1 MNEQNL
7 PDLLKVLWVEDENLP
22 YIEEAELYDL
32 YLSQV
37 RCWDDAKKEL
47 EESYDQ
53 YSAIILD
60 AKCKYHADS
69 ADNAIKFLGEAL
81 KDIASLK
88 EKTKRTIPWFVLTGG
103 DASEVSDSIND
114 DRLQW
119 DRDWTTSTNKVYYSK
134 NTDRKILFSRIKA
147 IAKKSPRLQIQEIYK
162 NVFNAIEECGLS
174 DDVFNEMEDLLI
186 PIHFPFDLSD
196 QEYNKKYV
204 SIRIILENIFKSMGK
219 YGIIPEWGNEVNVK
233 WSCCLLS
240 GMDATSK
247 SSKII
252 HYECLDKTPILPK
265 VLQSSVHEMEDAVPT
280 TVHANTESK
289 INHKRIIPNYL
300 PQVDNSSFLLKS
312 YTFQLCDLILWYN
325 NYLKD
330 HKNIEENK
338 KKWKKV
344 Q

>member
-1 MNEQNL
+1 MNEL
-7 PDLLKVLWVEDENLP
+7 DLLKVLWVEDENLP
-22 YIEEAELYDL
+22 YIEEAEQYDL
-32 YLSQV
+32 YLCQY

-47 EESYDQ
+47 EEKYDQ

-60 AKCKYHADS
+60 AKCKFHVDS
-69 ADNAIKFLGEAL
+69 ADNAVRFLGEAL
-81 KDIASLK
+81 KDIASLAVNR
-88 EKTKRTIPWFVLTGG
+88 KRTIPWFVLTGG
-103 DASEVSDSIND
+103 DAFEVSDSINV
-114 DRLQW
+114 DRLRW

-280 TVHANTESK
+280 TVHANTDSK

-312 YTFQLCDLILWYN
+312 YTFQLCDLILWYK